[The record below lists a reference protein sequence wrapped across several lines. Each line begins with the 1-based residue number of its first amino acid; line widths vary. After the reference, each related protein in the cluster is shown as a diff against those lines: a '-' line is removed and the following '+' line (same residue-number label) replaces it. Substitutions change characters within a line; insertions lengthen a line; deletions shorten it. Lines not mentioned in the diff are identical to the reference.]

1 MSATRQSSCLSLR
14 LDEVIIGLHRKCH
27 YRLQVDEQG
36 QVLQSLHDPTGKHAF
51 SISAVHEHD
60 GKLYLGSLAAP
71 YMLAL
76 SL

>member
-1 MSATRQSSCLSLR
+1 MYVWKPEQCSFLCLQI
-14 LDEVIIGLHRKCH
+14 DETGK
-27 YRLQVDEQG
+27 
-36 QVLQSLHDPTGKHAF
+36 VLQSLHDPSGKHAF